1 MQNRWIRFVKG
12 FLVIKVDGD
21 YMERFF
27 NMCRMHQIDLWEIKK
42 EQDICMCEAYAAD
55 FLKMPPLLRKTGT
68 KVHVVQ
74 KKGLPFYFPF
84 IKKRIIFLFG
94 CHALSDY
101 AELCDGVRL
110 GNRVCREFAG
120 K

>member
-55 FLKMPPLLRKTGT
+55 F
-68 KVHVVQ
+68 
-74 KKGLPFYFPF
+74 
-84 IKKRIIFLFG
+84 
-94 CHALSDY
+94 
-101 AELCDGVRL
+101 
-110 GNRVCREFAG
+110 
-120 K
+120 

>member
-68 KVHVVQ
+68 KVHVDQ
-74 KKGLPFYFPF
+74 KKDYFF
-84 IKKRIIFLFG
+84 CG